1 MFVRIDKFIILI
13 LLRKTVF
20 LVVLFI
26 SLINMNLLV
35 LGFDRGS
42 G

>member
-26 SLINMNLLV
+26 SLINMNLLF

-42 G
+42 C